1 MKNLVIYYTH
11 RGNTEVVAKEISKL
25 TGGDLKK
32 IEEIK
37 KSKEPGFM
45 WLAFSALIGLKS
57 KIKKSDFNLNDYDN
71 IFIGGQIW
79 AGHTTPAINTFLSK
93 NNFKGKKVFLF
104 LTQAD
109 DKKQYKLIQS
119 VEKRIEKRGGKFIDS
134 FFIQTKMDNIIT
146 QEAVARPVSEWITNL
161 KL

>member
-1 MKNLVIYYTH
+1 
-11 RGNTEVVAKEISKL
+11 VAKEISKL

-93 NNFKGKKVFLF
+93 NNFKGKKVYLF

-134 FFIQTKMDNIIT
+134 FFIQTKM
-146 QEAVARPVSEWITNL
+146 EPR
-161 KL
+161 K

>member
-1 MKNLVIYYTH
+1 
-11 RGNTEVVAKEISKL
+11 VAKEISKL

-37 KSKEPGFM
+37 KAKEPGFM

-57 KIKKSDFNLNDYDN
+57 KIKKSDFNLNEYDN
-71 IFIGGQIW
+71 IFVGGQIW

-134 FFIQTKMDNIIT
+134 FFIQTKMDNVIT